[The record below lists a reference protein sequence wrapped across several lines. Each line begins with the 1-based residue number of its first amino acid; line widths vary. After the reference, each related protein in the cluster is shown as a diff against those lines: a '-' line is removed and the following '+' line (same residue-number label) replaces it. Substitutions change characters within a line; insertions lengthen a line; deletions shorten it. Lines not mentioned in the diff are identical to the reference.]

1 MTKPC
6 GFWVLLFFNS
16 HSQVKLYSDDVCDS
30 KRIFENVTA
39 AAIPLDS
46 CEKDKSGVAVYYQCT
61 GSNKLHIRVY
71 FRGSCAENPPTIE
84 ADPING
90 KCVPLPG
97 FGSGF
102 WTWEGGCWAKR
113 SIRSACGCGDISS
126 SEQILT
132 LEPGHPGCWACCWAL
147 QEVYTS
153 TKENEIER
161 A

>member
-1 MTKPC
+1 MASSSAFSVLILCALLAHIGYIVFPSFVVPSTTRRELVSSAAITTMG
-6 GFWVLLFFNS
+6 GFMSAAKAASSINGV
-16 HSQVKLYSDDVCDS
+16 QVKLYSDDVCDS

-102 WTWEGGCWAKR
+102 WTWEGGC
-113 SIRSACGCGDISS
+113 
-126 SEQILT
+126 
-132 LEPGHPGCWACCWAL
+132 
-147 QEVYTS
+147 
-153 TKENEIER
+153 
-161 A
+161 